1 MTLEQ
6 INNRIAYFS
15 GQYSS
20 LRKIYCELQPGRG
33 RDRVRGL
40 MLSVSKKYSS
50 ALAKRRKLL
59 TTTSTKKC

>member
-15 GQYSS
+15 GQYSA
-20 LRKIYCELQPGRG
+20 LRKIYCELRPGGG

-40 MLSVSKKYSS
+40 MLSVYKKYSS

-59 TTTSTKKC
+59 TIISTKQ

>member
-15 GQYSS
+15 REYSA
-20 LRKIYCELQPGRG
+20 LRKTYYQLQPGRV
-33 RDRVRGL
+33 RDRVRGS